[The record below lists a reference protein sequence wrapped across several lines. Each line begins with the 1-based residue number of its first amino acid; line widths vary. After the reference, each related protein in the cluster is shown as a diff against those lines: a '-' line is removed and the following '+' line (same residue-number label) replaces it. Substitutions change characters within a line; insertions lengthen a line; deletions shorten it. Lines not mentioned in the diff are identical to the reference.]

1 MQNLPVVPTG
11 MGDSAPTHFLAVSD
25 GWHAFR
31 EQARCH
37 HPTSLYRLPANY
49 VTGRREKP
57 RRLACNSARGHDRD
71 RCGPQARFWEA
82 RHYPPWVWMIGSV
95 GAGLIIIIAY
105 IAIAY
110 IAFLRWVPP
119 GVV

>member
-1 MQNLPVVPTG
+1 
-11 MGDSAPTHFLAVSD
+11 
-25 GWHAFR
+25 
-31 EQARCH
+31 
-37 HPTSLYRLPANY
+37 
-49 VTGRREKP
+49 
-57 RRLACNSARGHDRD
+57 
-71 RCGPQARFWEA
+71 
-82 RHYPPWVWMIGSV
+82 MIGSV